1 MLTEIW
7 NNRDVNTYI
16 IFIGGVSK
24 MSKTNWKKYAMG
36 IVTASTA
43 LLLAACGGG
52 DTETTETPDNGGA
65 DETAEDS
72 GDTAGDL
79 GGDLQVSVG
88 PDYISFMTDV
98 AAAFEEETGVS
109 VEVIER
115 DMFESLDA
123 LALDGPAGLA
133 PDVMLAPYDR
143 IGGLGQQGH
152 LTEVTLV
159 DDGRYD
165 ATDEQQVTMEDTI
178 YGSPYVIEA
187 LIMYYNTDLLDAAP
201 ATFEELEALAQD
213 DKYAYANEAGTNTA
227 FLANFVDFYSTYG
240 LLSGF
245 GGYVFGQDG
254 TDTSDIGLNSEGAIE
269 AIDYASTWYDLWPA
283 GMLDAT
289 SAGSFVEQTFLD
301 GNAAAIIGGP
311 WSAASFADMNFA
323 TAAIPTLPNGE
334 AYEPFGG
341 GKGWIISEYSENAE
355 AAQAWLDYITNE
367 ENMQALHDFNSEV
380 PANQAVR
387 ESIVEAG
394 DNQLAISVV
403 EQYSNSVPMPNIPQM
418 AEVWVGAETMMFDA
432 VSGNKTAEESAN
444 EAVQTISDN
453 IEQKY

>member
-1 MLTEIW
+1 
-7 NNRDVNTYI
+7 
-16 IFIGGVSK
+16 

-52 DTETTETPDNGGA
+52 DTDTPDTPDNGGSDDA
-65 DETAEDS
+65 AEDS
-72 GDTAGDL
+72 GETAGDL
-79 GGDLQVSVG
+79 SGDLQVSVG
-88 PDYISFMTDV
+88 PDYISFITEQ
-98 AAAFEEETGVS
+98 AEAFEAETGVS

-115 DMFESLDA
+115 DMFDSLDA
-123 LALDGPAGLA
+123 LSLDGPAGLA

-152 LTEVTLV
+152 LTEVTLA

-165 ATDEQQVTMEDTI
+165 GTDEQQVTMDGTI

-201 ATFEELEALAQD
+201 ATFEELEALAD
-213 DKYAYANEAGTNTA
+213 DDTYAYANESGTNTG

-245 GGYVFGQDG
+245 GGYVFGEDG
-254 TDTSDIGLNSEGAIE
+254 TDTSDIGLNNESAIE
-269 AIDYASTWYDLWPA
+269 AIEYASTWYDVWPA

-289 SAGSFVEQTFLD
+289 SAGSFVEQTFID

-311 WSAASFADMNFA
+311 WSAASFADMNYA

-341 GKGWIISEYSENAE
+341 GKGWVISGYTENAE

-367 ENMQALHDFNSEV
+367 DNMQALHEFNSEV

-387 ESIVEAG
+387 ESIVDAG
-394 DNQLAISVV
+394 ENQLAVAVV
-403 EQYSNSVPMPNIPQM
+403 EQYSNSVPMPNIPEM

-444 EAVQTISDN
+444 DAVQTISDN